1 MGWMVLG
8 RKPAFGSV
16 SCCLRW
22 MEVWGSVSVPGW
34 AHCIGLSLRARTGA
48 RLEAP
53 HANLAPAFGCTA
65 EIQVARSWARKRERL
80 LWGLPGLGRD
90 GGEVAVVALCE
101 NCPGLLS
108 KSWRFKRIRGETER
122 KSHAATPKP

>member
-1 MGWMVLG
+1 MDVFGEEAGVWLHVPLPAVDGGLG
-8 RKPAFGSV
+8 VGFCPRLGALHWVVPSHQDRCQAGGS
-16 SCCLRW
+16 SHQSSTC
-22 MEVWGSVSVPGW
+22 S
-34 AHCIGLSLRARTGA
+34 
-48 RLEAP
+48 
-53 HANLAPAFGCTA
+53 CTA
-65 EIQVARSWARKRERL
+65 EIQAARSWARKRERL